1 MAKRLPTGLTSL
13 VLQSYV
19 LDWLDGASDSLVE
32 REIYMELWELN
43 SGKENQFY
51 TSQKDYRQGQLTC
64 AQ

>member
-51 TSQKDYRQGQLTC
+51 TSQRIIDKDN
-64 AQ
+64 